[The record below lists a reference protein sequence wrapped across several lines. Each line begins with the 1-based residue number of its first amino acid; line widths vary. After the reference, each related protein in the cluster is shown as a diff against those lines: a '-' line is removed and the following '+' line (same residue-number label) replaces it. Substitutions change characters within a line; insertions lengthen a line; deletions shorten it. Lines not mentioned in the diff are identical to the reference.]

1 VTVAYLIR
9 AHQAPA
15 QLERLVRR
23 LNTHR
28 SRFYVHINRRTDDA
42 VYNEMVERLHHVER
56 VNWLPRVSCYWGG
69 FSLVQA
75 TLEGVRAVSE
85 GHTMPDHVVLLS
97 GQDYPLRPAA
107 QIEAFLEEQKG
118 KNFLSYWALPAEEW
132 ASERGGLDR
141 VRWMYLER
149 VRVKPNSP
157 GDRPLRLPI
166 PRRFP
171 PGFRPFGGMAFWALT
186 GEAVAYVG
194 RFVRENPAVTRF
206 FRFVKM
212 PDELFFQTVLMNS
225 PLRDTVEN
233 ENTHYLDWSTPGAH
247 PATLGKADLPKLL
260 ASDKLFAR
268 KFDPAVDAEILDLL
282 DREALHVA

>member
-9 AHQAPA
+9 AHHAPA

-23 LNTHR
+23 LHTPR
-28 SRFYVHINRRTDDA
+28 SRFYVHVNRRTDDA
-42 VYNEMVERLHHVER
+42 VYDEMVERLQDVER
-56 VNWLPRVSCYWGG
+56 VSWLPRVSCYWGG

-75 TLEGVRAVSE
+75 TLEGVRAVCE
-85 GHTMPDHVVLLS
+85 APALPDHVVLLS

-107 QIEAFLEEQKG
+107 QIEAFLEERKG
-118 KNFLSYWALPAEEW
+118 KNFLPYWALPAEEW

-149 VRVKPNSP
+149 VRVKT
-157 GDRPLRLPI
+157 RLLRLPI

-186 GEAVAYVG
+186 GGAVAYVG

-233 ENTHYLDWSTPGAH
+233 ENLHYLDWSTPGAH
-247 PATLGKADLPKLL
+247 PATFGKADLPKLL

-268 KFDPAVDAEILDLL
+268 KFDTAVDAEILDVL